1 MKKTVLEVQNLTKYY
16 GNTLGVENLSLKLK
30 EGEIFG
36 FIGPNG
42 AGKSTTIRSIVNLI
56 NKTKGK
62 VLIDNEEYTKNN
74 LNIKEK
80 IGYLPSEI
88 NLYGDLTVK
97 QMLDFHESFYKKN
110 IHSRRVELVKK
121 FELDEKKKID
131 TLSLGNLKKLGIV
144 LAFMHEPKILI
155 LDEPTSGLDPIMQD
169 VFYNLLKEEKN
180 KGNTI
185 FYSTHILN
193 EVSKICDTVGIIK
206 DGKLIK
212 AEKIE
217 EIYNKSLALV
227 TIISP
232 QIKEIIKDLK
242 INPIIVDSN
251 TLKFSNTLSPT
262 DLIKKLSKYKL
273 DKILIEEALERCLN
287 LQYEEYAQKLNRSQ
301 SKTFL
306 LIREKDNKIIGSI
319 NVRWNLTEEMKKF
332 GGNIGYCIRP
342 TERKKG
348 YNKINLYLGLIEA
361 QILGLQK
368 VMLDCDVNN
377 IASSKTMES
386 LGGILERTEIDPYD
400 GILTSIYWI
409 DVPQS
414 INKYKEEYQ
423 KYIK

>member
-273 DKILIEEALERCLN
+273 DKILIEEVTIED
-287 LQYEEYAQKLNRSQ
+287 
-301 SKTFL
+301 L
-306 LIREKDNKIIGSI
+306 L
-319 NVRWNLTEEMKKF
+319 LH
-332 GGNIGYCIRP
+332 Y
-342 TERKKG
+342 
-348 YNKINLYLGLIEA
+348 
-361 QILGLQK
+361 
-368 VMLDCDVNN
+368 
-377 IASSKTMES
+377 
-386 LGGILERTEIDPYD
+386 
-400 GILTSIYWI
+400 
-409 DVPQS
+409 
-414 INKYKEEYQ
+414 YK
-423 KYIK
+423 